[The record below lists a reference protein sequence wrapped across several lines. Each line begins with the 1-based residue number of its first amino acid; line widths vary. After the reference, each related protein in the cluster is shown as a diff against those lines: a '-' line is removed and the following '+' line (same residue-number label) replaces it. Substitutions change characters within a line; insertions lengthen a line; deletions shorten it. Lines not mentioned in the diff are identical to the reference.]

1 VAADEDRMNE
11 SRWTAIF
18 AGAALIIG
26 ALWAPWYA
34 VDFGPAAR
42 DALGQ
47 RAGRLPGV
55 LGDLTRQVLTLLPTH
70 IEANAWQA
78 LEKGDVVLLVCALAA
93 CFAALLVRMDIVAI
107 AGTAAAGTVVLEM
120 IDRPGPNSFVSL
132 RWGPWVALAGAL
144 LIVGASRFGAH
155 GKAAEPVPAADW
167 TRPTAPPSP
176 KADADA
182 ERDFAPF

>member
-1 VAADEDRMNE
+1 MNE
-11 SRWTAIF
+11 PRSTAIL
-18 AGAALIIG
+18 AGAAAIVA

-42 DALGQ
+42 DALGRQ
-47 RAGRLPGV
+47 AGQLPGV

-93 CFAALLVRMDIVAI
+93 CFAALLARMDVVAI
-107 AGTAAAGTVVLEM
+107 AGTAAAGTVVLLM
-120 IDRPGPNSFVSL
+120 LDRPGPNSFVSL

-144 LIVGASRFGAH
+144 LIVGASRFGAR
-155 GKAAEPVPAADW
+155 GKAPAPAPVAEW
-167 TRPTAPPSP
+167 TRPVAPPAQAS
-176 KADADA
+176 ADA